1 MTAGTR
7 PVTRNFLTPLRLA
20 RERGNAFNNNDFMVQ
35 PSTSAAQFVQLVRP
49 PLNSKSEV
57 TEELLWIRLM
67 ASPNK
72 PATERVVIFTPS
84 IGGRKTVSVVIS
96 SSIFDFLSRCTPKS
110 FKIACETQA

>member
-20 RERGNAFNNNDFMVQ
+20 RERGNAFNDNDFMVQ

-57 TEELLWIRLM
+57 TEELLCIRLI
-67 ASPNK
+67 ASPNNF
-72 PATERVVIFTPS
+72 ATD
-84 IGGRKTVSVVIS
+84 SVVILTAL
-96 SSIFDFLSRCTPKS
+96 IGERRTGQDANNPTMLDYLNRRIT
-110 FKIACETQA
+110 I

>member
-7 PVTRNFLTPLRLA
+7 PVARSFLTALRLA
-20 RERGNAFNNNDFMVQ
+20 TARGNAFNDNDFIIQ
-35 PSTSAAQFVQLVRP
+35 PAPSGTLSLQLVRP

-67 ASPNK
+67 ASPNN

-96 SSIFDFLSRCTPKS
+96 SSIFDFLSRCAP
-110 FKIACETQA
+110 